1 ALQEALAV
9 IGESQLSET
18 RMVLTLIDLGHVSH
32 ESLYGWAAKEATDVI
47 SVLLTWRS
55 GEFGFEEEL
64 QPPIDRL
71 LISLPV
77 SSLLSSSSSDEPI
90 HVEPASIG
98 VREQNNQA
106 APGMNISDPPTLVLP
121 AQFFPEKDSASQVAA
136 SSFLSV

>member
-1 ALQEALAV
+1 MRIEAKWCVAAFRSGLLRWHTFHCTRVFYALRERLLQAGIISDQALQEALAV

-64 QPPIDRL
+64 QPPIDR
-71 LISLPV
+71 
-77 SSLLSSSSSDEPI
+77 
-90 HVEPASIG
+90 
-98 VREQNNQA
+98 
-106 APGMNISDPPTLVLP
+106 
-121 AQFFPEKDSASQVAA
+121 
-136 SSFLSV
+136 